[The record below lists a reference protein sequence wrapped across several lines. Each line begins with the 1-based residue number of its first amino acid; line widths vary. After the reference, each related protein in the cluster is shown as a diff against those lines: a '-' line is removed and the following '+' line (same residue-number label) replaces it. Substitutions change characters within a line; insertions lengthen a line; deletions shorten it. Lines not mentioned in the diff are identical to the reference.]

1 VEIEEIVMFSQLDN
15 LLLGLDAA
23 EYIPLFNR
31 HGVNLEMFLQLN
43 EKDLVQCYKT
53 FFRRHY

>member
-1 VEIEEIVMFSQLDN
+1 MFSQLDN